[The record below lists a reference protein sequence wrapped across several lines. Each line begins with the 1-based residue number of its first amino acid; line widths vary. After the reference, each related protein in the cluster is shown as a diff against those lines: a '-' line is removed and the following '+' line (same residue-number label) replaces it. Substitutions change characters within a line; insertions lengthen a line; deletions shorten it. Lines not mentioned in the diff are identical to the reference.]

1 VVDAQIIR
9 SRKTKLVV
17 DYAFGATSLTG
28 PGVLGRL
35 GVDLLAVNATL
46 DEERVLISDD
56 EIAEHL
62 DQLQR
67 LVGASGAGI
76 GVLFD
81 AAGERV
87 RLVDENGRVLTL
99 SQALLALVHL
109 MARSTPYPRIAVPV
123 ATSRQ
128 AEEIAKRHGGEIVWT
143 PISAPAL
150 MAAAE
155 DQGVAFAGAE
165 GGGYIFPEFL
175 ASFDGLM
182 SVVKLLTSLAGTCP
196 RRGRRR
202 GV

>member
-1 VVDAQIIR
+1 GGVV
-9 SRKTKLVV
+9 
-17 DYAFGATSLTG
+17 
-28 PGVLGRL
+28 
-35 GVDLLAVNATL
+35 LLASNATR
-46 DEERVLISDD
+46 EEGRVLSSDD

-109 MARSTPYPRIAVPV
+109 MSRSTPYPRIAVPV

-128 AEEIAKRHGGEIVWT
+128 AAE
-143 PISAPAL
+143 SA
-150 MAAAE
+150 
-155 DQGVAFAGAE
+155 
-165 GGGYIFPEFL
+165 
-175 ASFDGLM
+175 
-182 SVVKLLTSLAGTCP
+182 
-196 RRGRRR
+196 
-202 GV
+202 